1 MRVWVLNRLLPG
13 KLFPHFYFPERTIL
27 KTLAPHDKKQIRKL
41 VWNKNVS
48 QVESSNRSLWNKF

>member
-13 KLFPHFYFPERTIL
+13 KRSPHFYFPERTIL
-27 KTLAPHDKKQIRKL
+27 KTLAPHDKKKIRKL